1 MPREGASARASV
13 HSCHIAL
20 YPRDLRGPE
29 ALKVSCHI
37 ACPRVCARAWQAAL
51 LLEEEDQSR
60 SSQRASTSDK
70 SRIKE
75 WNNYISLGVAKLIP
89 ASEAKRLIARG
100 AEVLP
105 TQWIE
110 RDKNEFKRILD
121 ELIELDM
128 KSRLVAREDLS
139 RIWTR
144 SDSPTADKECIFIL
158 FSFAASRKLRI
169 KGGDIIQQQHRR

>member
-1 MPREGASARASV
+1 VATHLPREGASARASV

-70 SRIKE
+70 SRIKD
-75 WNNYISLGVAKLIP
+75 K
-89 ASEAKRLIARG
+89 ARS
-100 AEVLP
+100 
-105 TQWIE
+105 
-110 RDKNEFKRILD
+110 RDKPRASGKGFGGG
-121 ELIELDM
+121 
-128 KSRLVAREDLS
+128 S
-139 RIWTR
+139 TR
-144 SDSPTADKECIFIL
+144 SDGRGEKKSELKDSKSDPKHAKK
-158 FSFAASRKLRI
+158 R
-169 KGGDIIQQQHRR
+169 